1 MLRWHYDGLDCV
13 CSVYCCTAVH
23 TRSNESEQSFIVNAH
38 SVRSAVHLDCH
49 ASSRH
54 ACISPAGDYERRSLA
69 VVKRRGA
76 FVHVMNQGWN
86 KKHGNLVG
94 MMYEVGAVVPR
105 GARVLEPNHPA
116 PTSIRRCK
124 AAMTHRVSPFPCT
137 RVKLVTRVYACATC
151 TSSASCQ
158 MTDA

>member
-1 MLRWHYDGLDCV
+1 M
-13 CSVYCCTAVH
+13 
-23 TRSNESEQSFIVNAH
+23 
-38 SVRSAVHLDCH
+38 HLDCH

-94 MMYEVGAVVPR
+94 MMYEIGAVFR
-105 GARVLEPNHPA
+105 GCALCARAESPCHQHQFV
-116 PTSIRRCK
+116 RCK
-124 AAMTHRVSPFPCT
+124 AAIDTQSV
-137 RVKLVTRVYACATC
+137 A
-151 TSSASCQ
+151 SSHARESS
-158 MTDA
+158 